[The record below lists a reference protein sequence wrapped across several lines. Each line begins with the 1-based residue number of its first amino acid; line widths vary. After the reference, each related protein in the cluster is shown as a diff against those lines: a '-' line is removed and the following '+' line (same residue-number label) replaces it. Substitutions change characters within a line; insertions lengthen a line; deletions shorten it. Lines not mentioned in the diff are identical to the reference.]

1 MINHI
6 KNKIK
11 SLLRAQEGFTL
22 IEMTLVLFIISVLLL
37 LIIPNIGSYQ
47 GTAQE
52 TGNSALE
59 TVVQTQIDLY
69 EMKKHTT
76 PKTLEDL
83 HGDGFLSESQYS
95 EVKRLFTIDSSGN
108 LVKLNGE

>member
-1 MINHI
+1 MIKQL
-6 KNKIK
+6 KNKVQNTLK
-11 SLLRAQEGFTL
+11 EESAFTL

-47 GTAQE
+47 GTAQD

-59 TVVQTQIDLY
+59 TVVQTQMDLY
-69 EMKKHTT
+69 EMEKHAA
-76 PKTLEDL
+76 PNTLEDL

-95 EVKRLFTIDSSGN
+95 EVKKLFTIDSNGN

>member
-1 MINHI
+1 MR
-6 KNKIK
+6 NKIK
-11 SLLRAQEGFTL
+11 DLLRAQEGFTL

-76 PKTLEDL
+76 PNTLEDL